1 MTSKLVNF
9 LQYFYL
15 KYIQRFLI
23 LSSKPYVSG
32 DSFKKISDHVFDTK
46 ENIDAKDIQE
56 NDLVFVNT
64 EYLEIFFEECL
75 PYINNYFILLSH
87 NSSSLVEEK
96 HLKMLGDKE
105 LRWFASNLNISTL
118 KDKRI
123 EALPYGIKNRNNLVD
138 GRLGTLNF
146 DIPHH
151 NNKKNK
157 IYSSFNILKN
167 EERINVLKISKECK
181 HIDSKNYANRKRYIR
196 NLSTYKFNICPSGK
210 GLDTHRFWESLILKT
225 IPVVKR
231 SDFIQNLMKFGIPML
246 IVEEWEELYEINEDD
261 LSIFY
266 KKYAKQLIENDYL
279 KLEFWIDLINQSKV

>member
-1 MTSKLVNF
+1 
-9 LQYFYL
+9 
-15 KYIQRFLI
+15 
-23 LSSKPYVSG
+23 
-32 DSFKKISDHVFDTK
+32 
-46 ENIDAKDIQE
+46 
-56 NDLVFVNT
+56 
-64 EYLEIFFEECL
+64 
-75 PYINNYFILLSH
+75 
-87 NSSSLVEEK
+87 
-96 HLKMLGDKE
+96 MLGDKE
-105 LRWFASNLNISTL
+105 LKWFASNLNISTL

-138 GRLGTLNF
+138 GRLSTLNF

-167 EERINVLKISKECK
+167 EERTNVLKISKECK

-231 SDFIQNLMKFGIPML
+231 SDFIENLMKFGIPML

>member
-9 LQYFYL
+9 LHYFYL

-32 DSFKKISDHVFDTK
+32 DSFKKISDHVFDAK
-46 ENIDAKDIQE
+46 KNFDAKDVQE
-56 NDLVFVNT
+56 NDLVFVDT
-64 EYLEIFFEECL
+64 GYLEIFFEEYL
-75 PYINNYFILLSH
+75 PYINNYFILISH

-138 GRLGTLNF
+138 GRLSTLNF

-167 EERINVLKISKECK
+167 EERTNILKISKECK

-231 SDFIQNLMKFGIPML
+231 SDFIENLMKFGIPML
-246 IVEEWEELYEINEDD
+246 IVEEWEELYKINEND

-266 KKYAKQLIENDYL
+266 KKYTKQLIENDYL
-279 KLEFWIDLINQSKV
+279 KLEFWIDLINRSKV

>member
-87 NSSSLVEEK
+87 NSSSLVNEK

-105 LRWFASNLNISTL
+105 LKWFASNLNISTL

-138 GRLGTLNF
+138 GRLSTLNF

-167 EERINVLKISKECK
+167 EERTNVLKISKECK

-231 SDFIQNLMKFGIPML
+231 SDFIENLIKFGIPML